1 MEQRGRKRTREEG
14 SVTEGYDT
22 RRCRATPERGELKR
36 AFPSPAPIKKTSFVG
51 GFFIGTA
58 GAEANPKRGFGNR
71 RLRQKVS
78 ATFFPLC
85 HQTSAFLTA
94 LFIRC

>member
-14 SVTEGYDT
+14 SVTEGYDA

-36 AFPSPAPIKKTSFVG
+36 AFPSPAPIKRPPSGV
-51 GFFIGTA
+51 FFIGVA